1 MWDLIADRAAFR
13 GGPVFQKNQ
22 RPTPPKNSNPP
33 PITFFHH
40 NIFTMKNILFICLL
54 AALLAACKKDSD
66 SDSNPTSTADFYFV
80 GKLDG
85 TAVKEELTAT
95 NDVELTS
102 SNGASIGATNCTF
115 DYGADIG
122 SSANAKP
129 YFGVAFPALF
139 SGDCGDEGSLFSGL
153 FHTGA
158 WTYGANTGKVEV
170 IYFDGTQIWS
180 SASGTQSGAVFNVT
194 KSEKITS
201 PFGQSQTLGGT
212 VSCQLYSASGA
223 VKKLEGGSFVL
234 NFLPWF

>member
-1 MWDLIADRAAFR
+1 MRHL
-13 GGPVFQKNQ
+13 
-22 RPTPPKNSNPP
+22 
-33 PITFFHH
+33 
-40 NIFTMKNILFICLL
+40 LFICLF
-54 AALLAACKKDSD
+54 AALIAACKKDSD
-66 SDSNPTSTADFYFV
+66 TNLNPTSTADFYFV

-85 TAVKEELTAT
+85 TTVKQELTAT

-122 SSANAKP
+122 SSATAAP
-129 YFGVAFPALF
+129 YFGVSFPALF
-139 SGDCGDEGSLFSGL
+139 SGDCGNESSQFSGL

-158 WTYGANTGKVEV
+158 WTYGATTGKVEV
-170 IYFDGTQIWS
+170 IYFDGTEVWS
-180 SASGTQSGAVFNVT
+180 SANGTQSGATFNVT
-194 KSEKITS
+194 KSEKVTS
-201 PFGQSQTLGGT
+201 FGLSQTVGGT